1 MSGESVERLM
11 DIILQMRINLQT
23 VTATFLQQ
31 TDEIRE
37 QLSRVFTEETKALD
51 GCLRRIDGTL
61 QECAEQID
69 YYRQL
74 YASLAVMRKKLIQL
88 GAEPIPLPAP
98 ILPER
103 MEEIIDWRLSELKGN
118 GKI

>member
-11 DIILQMRINLQT
+11 DIILQMRINLQN

-37 QLSRVFTEETKALD
+37 ELSGVFAEESKALES
-51 GCLRRIDGTL
+51 CLRRIDGTL
-61 QECAEQID
+61 RECAEQIGH
-69 YYRQL
+69 YREL

-88 GAEPIPLPAP
+88 GAEPGPMPAP

-103 MEEIIDWRLSELKGN
+103 VEDIIDWRLGELRGN
-118 GKI
+118 GKL

>member
-11 DIILQMRINLQT
+11 DIILQMRINLQN

-37 QLSRVFTEETKALD
+37 ELSGVFAEESKALES
-51 GCLRRIDGTL
+51 CLRRIDGTL
-61 QECAEQID
+61 RECAEQID
-69 YYRQL
+69 HYREL

-88 GAEPIPLPAP
+88 GAEPGPMPVA

-103 MEEIIDWRLSELKGN
+103 VEDIIGWRLGELRGN
-118 GKI
+118 GKL